1 MAADIEQALL
11 QQLADSAD
19 GSIADSG
26 DFATAVGQDHLKV
39 VGIIKSL
46 EAAEM
51 IAVEVGLLQAACKTV
66 TMGCSIQQQQPT
78 RSAGVPLTAGLQ

>member
-11 QQLADSAD
+11 QQLADAAD
-19 GSIADSG
+19 GSIPESG

-51 IAVEVGLLQAACKTV
+51 ITVEVGLLPMACRN
-66 TMGCSIQQQQPT
+66 GYP
-78 RSAGVPLTAGLQ
+78 GL